1 MRTLRELHARVLGD
15 ADSLRLRVE
24 EHDVLREPACAAGEK
39 VFVPDTTTSFLLDR
53 LQDAGAAI
61 NCQYVVRDNIT
72 YEIPV
77 IFPPPGV
84 FEARFLRVNI
94 TQRLFSPTAGVGQ
107 IFVPMNPAL
116 SYENTGFGFADAG
129 GVQTVKWSVAPNR
142 FVQFFWN
149 IIEGKSGRQL
159 SDEMIPDAVL
169 LPALAAATSLRF
181 GADTS
186 SSLVADSGDVGLELD
201 APWLFERDA
210 DIRFLWRPITP
221 IIQPAA
227 NSGFSPYSFDDR
239 EVNNSIRN
247 SSVSV
252 AVELHGGR
260 IYDDSDAQRQGARLD
275 AVDDPRPRG
284 GFG

>member
-24 EHDVLREPACAAGEK
+24 EHDVLCEPACAAGLK
-39 VFVPDTTTSFLLDR
+39 VFTPDTTTSFLLDR
-53 LQDAGAAI
+53 LQSAAASI
-61 NCQYVVRDNIT
+61 KCQYVIRDNIT

-94 TQRLFSPTAGVGQ
+94 TQRLFSPTEGVQ
-107 IFVPMNPAL
+107 QLYVPMNPAM
-116 SYENTGFGFADAG
+116 SYSDAAAANAG

-159 SDEMIPDAVL
+159 SDEMIPDALL
-169 LPALAAATSLRF
+169 LPALAAAPSLTSGSTRPF
-181 GADTS
+181 I
-186 SSLVADSGDVGLELD
+186 ADSGDIGMELD

-210 DIRFLWRPITP
+210 DIRFLFRPITP
-221 IIQPAA
+221 VIQPAA
-227 NSGFSPYSFDDR
+227 DSGFSPYAFDDR
-239 EVNNSIRN
+239 EVNNTIRN
-247 SSVSV
+247 SAVTV

-260 IYDDSDAQRQGARLD
+260 LYDDSDAQRQGARLD